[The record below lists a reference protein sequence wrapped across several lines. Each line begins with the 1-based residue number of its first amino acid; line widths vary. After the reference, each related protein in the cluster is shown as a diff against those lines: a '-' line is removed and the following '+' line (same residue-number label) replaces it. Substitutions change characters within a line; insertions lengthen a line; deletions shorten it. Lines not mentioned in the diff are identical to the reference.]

1 LQDAFTSH
9 AVIKMSQYVVPEAE
23 TFKLLGEK
31 DPIVKKPKDNALHPV
46 SHIKSRVTFTVM
58 TDNVTLPVYG
68 IPAELMDHIRHAESL
83 YKKI

>member
-1 LQDAFTSH
+1 LQDVFTSY
-9 AVIKMSQYVVPEAE
+9 AVIKMSQYVIPEAE

-31 DPIVKKPKDNALHPV
+31 DSTMRKPKENILHPV

-68 IPAELMDHIRHAESL
+68 IPAELMDHIRYAESL
-83 YKKI
+83 